1 MLHINCSA
9 NETERQKHDCVV
21 AIWPE
26 APCCSAL
33 VTFAWLP
40 VSFEAQTILII
51 CKAWLT
57 HRLDRHL
64 EHHADRH
71 LEHHADRQG
80 VILKQWQGSW
90 SKGKPGMTHKRR
102 NIIKSTTFVL
112 WDFQTKSTTWSMSMR
127 RKRTRCIFCGHAN
140 RLGTTFSWWNKRSVR
155 VAQQPPHRVGCPK
168 HIASKGNDP
177 KVFGD
182 LPDRPS
188 WEGSTPSPTLQ
199 AWCSKVDLQSY
210 QIVTWN

>member
-1 MLHINCSA
+1 MCAAWRCLKLVQITCEFTRTLYFQVCLDLHGPPYLLKL
-9 NETERQKHDCVV
+9 KH
-21 AIWPE
+21 
-26 APCCSAL
+26 L
-33 VTFAWLP
+33 YLTLAW
-40 VSFEAQTILII
+40 T
-51 CKAWLT
+51 AWLT
-57 HRLDRHL
+57 HRLSH
-64 EHHADRH
+64 H

-112 WDFQTKSTTWSMSMR
+112 WDFQTKSTTRSMSMC

-140 RLGTTFSWWNKRSVR
+140 GLGIAFSWWNKRSVQ
-155 VAQQPPHRVGCPK
+155 VAQQPPQRVVGCPK

-188 WEGSTPSPTLQ
+188 WEGSTRKKRLPSPTLQ

-210 QIVTWN
+210 QILTWN

>member
-1 MLHINCSA
+1 MLHIHCSA

-40 VSFEAQTILII
+40 VSFEAQTILTI

-57 HRLDRHL
+57 HRL
-64 EHHADRH
+64 DRH

-90 SKGKPGMTHKRR
+90 SNGKPGMTHKRR

-112 WDFQTKSTTWSMSMR
+112 WDIQTKSTTWSMSMC

-155 VAQQPPHRVGCPK
+155 VAQLRPHCK
-168 HIASKGNDP
+168 HDAAKLNYNPI
-177 KVFGD
+177 
-182 LPDRPS
+182 R
-188 WEGSTPSPTLQ
+188 
-199 AWCSKVDLQSY
+199 
-210 QIVTWN
+210 